1 MNPTNTN
8 PTSKSPRQRR
18 ILVATGT
25 RAEYGLLYWVMKE
38 IQGDPE
44 LQLQVLVTGMHLS
57 PEFGLTYKTIEA
69 DGFQL
74 DAKVEMLLSSDSP
87 IGIAKSMGLGTIG
100 YSEALDRLRPDI
112 LLVLGDRF
120 ELLALAQAALV
131 ARIPIAHI
139 SGGDSTEG
147 VVDEAIRHS
156 LTKMSHLH
164 FTNSAVSA
172 KRVRQLG
179 ENPEHIFHVGHVGVD
194 YIKRLQMW
202 SRDQL
207 SESMGYSW
215 QRQNILITFH
225 PVTLETQTSAGQ
237 FQELLNALDR
247 LGPDVGLI
255 FTKPNADTD
264 GRILIS
270 MVDEFVATRPNAKA
284 YTSLGQVRYLSTM
297 SQVDAVVG
305 NSSSALYEAPF
316 LKKPTVNIGDRQRG
330 RIQSSSII
338 NCPPTEEAI
347 EKAVREA
354 LVKDCS
360 ATENLFGDGTASQKI
375 KDQLKKIKDPQ
386 ALLKKKFFDL

>member
-1 MNPTNTN
+1 LNPTNTN